1 MAKTSTDM
9 DIIKQDDDEVVKRMK
24 LKMLEQ
30 KGKLFYKL
38 SERFCGNSEWE
49 EDQEH
54 VIETERI
61 FMKGHKGAIT
71 TL

>member
-49 EDQEH
+49 ED
-54 VIETERI
+54 
-61 FMKGHKGAIT
+61 
-71 TL
+71 